1 MNAVERSGL
10 AESVVWGRDRGGREP
25 QSAKPVHAIGVTV
38 WAGHWTLDT
47 CSELIKVS
55 GMIIVSWLEA
65 HFDFPMAE
73 PEQVEATEVDV
84 ETESSQQTV
93 ALV

>member
-1 MNAVERSGL
+1 MERSGL

-25 QSAKPVHAIGVTV
+25 QPAKPVQAIGVTV
-38 WAGHWTLDT
+38 WAGHCTLDT

-65 HFDFPMAE
+65 HFDFPVAKVE